1 MLMRLLVLC
10 GIWIVSGAFAQAD
23 SMTPWLLSPQEYQ
36 ETVIRKPLL
45 AKRLSEWKDQS
56 AIVQLG
62 VAALAYDSTQYE
74 KALDIYRAHKKDL
87 PTLEGQILRRMALC
101 YIQLGK
107 NDSARALLLSD
118 ASLAKNRAWW
128 ESIDRLLVEMW
139 IVDTT
144 LSTTARI
151 DSLSRRLKG
160 KPTESYRNW
169 LLAQKAMLHMKQG
182 EKKQAL
188 QIWEILLA
196 HKGYRET
203 AVELL
208 AQSPLPSLNTDIL
221 HSIVVAQCKAERLES
236 CLEGIDTLLRRGV
249 SKERYVNLLALRAQA
264 LKSQKKEVDAIAV
277 YRYLLDSVEVRPSWM
292 QALIRLERSQNH
304 KEEASRL
311 DSLFREKYPFSPE
324 NANNMWV
331 KALEF
336 EQEGQLDSAALYY
349 GKLSDPRFGGNP
361 KHQWAPFRRGYLDMQ
376 RGDLQTALL
385 IWDTLKPKESSAMAE
400 AAKLFFQAESFLKLG
415 DSAKAKEKFIETHL
429 YFPLSWYGHR
439 ARQRIDQLRLLPK
452 SEMPK
457 IEVFASSDSAAL
469 EWIRLKQPR
478 NKRTEL
484 DIAERLKQVE
494 LMYLIGF
501 PEEAK
506 SLLVKSNNAFAR
518 RGDYLFLLGQMHR
531 RLGNYGESYRMARL
545 FLEIVDKRWFA
556 SMPRPIA
563 EFLYPLPEI
572 WQKDVEKFIT
582 PPVDIYFLFGVMR
595 QESIFIPTITSPVGA
610 RGLMQFMPQTGLT
623 VARLEG
629 IAGYRDELLYNPV
642 MSMRLGNRYL
652 GDLINEYG
660 SPVYALANY
669 NAGPTPTKRWVETHK
684 KLNFDEQVEAISYWE
699 TRDYVKKVMGNY
711 WSYKAI
717 YE

>member
-1 MLMRLLVLC
+1 MLMRFLLLL
-10 GIWIVSGAFAQAD
+10 GIWIVSGVQAQSD
-23 SMTPWLLSPQEYQ
+23 SNSPWLLSPQEYQ
-36 ETVIRKPLL
+36 ETIIRKPLL
-45 AKRLSEWKDQS
+45 AKRLSEWKDQG

-62 VAALAYDSTQYE
+62 VAALAYDSAQYE
-74 KALDIYRAHKKDL
+74 KALGIYRAHKKDL

-101 YIQLGK
+101 HIQLGK
-107 NDSARALLLSD
+107 HDSARALLLSEV
-118 ASLAKNRAWW
+118 SLVKNRAWW
-128 ESIDRLLVEMW
+128 ESIDRILVE
-139 IVDTT
+139 ILVADTSLAT
-144 LSTTARI
+144 SARI
-151 DSLSRRLKG
+151 DSLSMRLKG
-160 KPTESYRNW
+160 KPTENYRNW
-169 LLAQKAMLHMKQG
+169 LLAQKAMLHFQQG

-208 AQSPLPSLNTDIL
+208 AQSPLPALNTDVL
-221 HSIVVAQCKAERLES
+221 HSIVVAHCKVERLNP
-236 CLEGIDTLLRRGV
+236 CLEGIDSLLQRGV
-249 SKERYVNLLALRAQA
+249 SKERHINLLALRAQA
-264 LKSQKKEVDAIAV
+264 FKAKKQEAEAIAV
-277 YRYLLDSVEVRPSWM
+277 YRYLLDSIEVRPSWM
-292 QALIRLERSQNH
+292 QALIRLERGLNH
-304 KEEASRL
+304 KEEAARL
-311 DSLFREKYPFSPE
+311 DSLFREKYPYSPE

-361 KHQWAPFRRGYLDMQ
+361 KHQWAPFRRGYLEMQ

-385 IWDTLKPKESSAMAE
+385 MWDSLNPKEPSAMAE
-400 AAKLFFQAESFLKLG
+400 SAKLFFQAETYWKAG

-439 ARQRIDQLRLLPK
+439 ARQRLDQLHLLPK
-452 SEMPK
+452 AQLPK
-457 IEVFASSDSAAL
+457 IEVFASTDSAAL
-469 EWIRLKQPR
+469 DWIRLKQPR

-501 PEEAK
+501 PDEAK

-545 FLEIVDKRWFA
+545 FLEIVDKRWFV
-556 SMPRPIA
+556 SMPRTVA
-563 EFLYPLPEI
+563 EFLYPLPEL
-572 WQKDVEKFIT
+572 WRTDVEKFIT

-623 VARLEG
+623 VSRLEG
-629 IAGYRDELLYNPV
+629 IAGYRDDLLYNPV

-669 NAGPTPTKRWVETHK
+669 NAGPTPTKRWVEAHK
-684 KLNFDEQVEAISYWE
+684 KMNFDEQVEAISYWE
-699 TRDYVKKVMGNY
+699 TRDYIKKVMGNY